1 MSTPTKIAFFG
12 LGTMGGGM
20 ARRLLGAGFTLAV
33 YNRNPDR
40 AVPLAALGARVAK
53 SPADAAQGADVLIAM
68 LSDDVASREVWLG
81 HHGALAA
88 AAAGSIC
95 IECSTLTVPWVRE
108 LAADCAS
115 RELAFLDTPVTGTK
129 PHAANGELTFFVGG
143 PAATLEAVRPI
154 LTPMSKEILHL
165 GPVGSGA
172 AYKLINNFIS
182 GVQAAALAEGVALLE
197 RSGLDP
203 QKALP
208 LLAGGPAGSPLIK
221 MLCTRHANKD
231 YTPNFQLHLMAK
243 DIAYAL
249 AEGKHHGLTL
259 QTATAAL
266 YRFTQ
271 ASKAGLGN
279 EDMAALLKFMQ
290 QGGIA

>member
-1 MSTPTKIAFFG
+1 
-12 LGTMGGGM
+12 
-20 ARRLLGAGFTLAV
+20 LAV
-33 YNRNPDR
+33 YNRTPER
-40 AVPLAALGARVAK
+40 AAPLAALGARIAK

-68 LSDDVASREVWLG
+68 LADDVASREVWLG
-81 HHGALAA
+81 HHGALTATT
-88 AAAGSIC
+88 AGSIC

-115 RELAFLDTPVTGTK
+115 RELAFLDAPVTGTK

-143 PAATLEAVRPI
+143 PASTLEAMRPI
-154 LTPMSKEILHL
+154 LAPMSKEILHL
-165 GPVGSGA
+165 GPVGAGA
-172 AYKLINNFIS
+172 AYKLINNFIA

-197 RSGLDP
+197 RSGFDI
-203 QKALP
+203 QKVLP
-208 LLAGGPAGSPLIK
+208 ILASGPAGSPIVK
-221 MLCTRHANKD
+221 MLCTRHVNKD
-231 YTPNFQLHLMAK
+231 YAPNFQLHLLAK

>member
-1 MSTPTKIAFFG
+1 MTTPIAFFG

-20 ARRLLGAGFTLAV
+20 ARRLLGAGFPLAV
-33 YNRNPDR
+33 YNRTPER
-40 AVPLAALGARVAK
+40 AAPLAALGARIAK
-53 SPADAAQGADVLIAM
+53 TPAEAAQGAGVLMAM

-81 HHGALAA
+81 QHGALAA
-88 AAAGSIC
+88 AAPGAIC

-108 LAADCAS
+108 LAADCAARQLS
-115 RELAFLDTPVTGTK
+115 FLDAPVTGTK
-129 PHAANGELTFFVGG
+129 PHAADGQLTFFVGG
-143 PAATLEAVRPI
+143 AAATLDAVRPV
-154 LTPMSKEILHL
+154 LAPMAKDILHV

-172 AYKLINNFIS
+172 AIKLINNFIC
-182 GVQAAALAEGVALLE
+182 GVQAAALAEGLALLE

-203 QKALP
+203 EKAVP
-208 LLAGGPAGSPLIK
+208 MLANGPGGSPLVKI
-221 MLCTRHANKD
+221 LCQRHGAAD

-271 ASKAGLGN
+271 AAKAGLGN
-279 EDMAALLKFMQ
+279 EDMAALLKYMQ
-290 QGGIA
+290 QGGRA